1 MTDFP
6 TFTAVFEPAAEAD
19 PARAVTVAAAV
30 LWVVGG
36 LSASVAR
43 FVEVVDECSDFCET
57 IDVWSDEAH
66 VFLRAEAPLPTGSR
80 DAVVRYSVASYV
92 TLFTT
97 APVML
102 HTWWFSTSVMGHD
115 LISHT

>member
-6 TFTAVFEPAAEAD
+6 TFTTVFEPVAEAD

-30 LWVVGG
+30 QWVVGG
-36 LSASVAR
+36 LSASVAS
-43 FVEVVDECSDFCET
+43 FVEVA
-57 IDVWSDEAH
+57 SDEEH
-66 VFLRAEAPLPTGSR
+66 VFFRAEAPPPPGSR

-92 TLFTT
+92 MLFTT